1 MDLAKTNHQ
10 LRLLTAQ
17 VAELLEQTSNLQTSL
32 SEVWLQNDQLKA
44 KETNGKHRLD
54 NVEKKIHEIVC
65 KTTKLQ
71 EKVLRVEKEA
81 LEKQVA
87 NEARALGQQEGT
99 LEKLGAW
106 H

>member
-54 NVEKKIHEIVC
+54 NVEKKIVC